1 VSKQPK
7 NSFKSKI
14 PIRSKRKLEVIYS
27 DVCGPFEVKS
37 LGGNSYFVS
46 LIDEFTRKIW
56 IYLIKQKSKVFN
68 IFKKFKLL
76 SEKQSD
82 KVIKVL
88 RTDGGGEYNSHEF
101 QVFCDEEGIIH
112 EVKSTYTP
120 QHNGVAE
127 RRNRTI
133 LNMARS
139 MIKGKR
145 MPHYFWGEE
154 TSIAVYILN
163 RCPTK
168 RLQGYTPE
176 EAWSE
181 KKPSVSHFRI
191 FSSLCFK
198 HAPKQIRKKLD
209 DKAEPMIL
217 IGYHPT
223 GAYKLYDPRMWKAV
237 ISRDVLIDET
247 KGWNW
252 EINATDSCEIKVI
265 MNLEDKQSEDDVPSC
280 GEQLRRSQRKRQV
293 PQTLKEYEL
302 YPDTT
307 ITVEGDFVHFA
318 LLAELEP
325 MSHDEASQSS
335 HWRATM
341 EEELRSIEKN
351 QTWELV
357 HLP

>member
-1 VSKQPK
+1 M
-7 NSFKSKI
+7 
-14 PIRSKRKLEVIYS
+14 IYS

-46 LIDEFTRKIW
+46 FIDEFTRKMW
-56 IYLIKQKSKVFN
+56 IYLIKQKSEVFN

-112 EVKSTYTP
+112 EVTSSYTP

-139 MIKGKR
+139 MMKRKG
-145 MPHYFWGEE
+145 MPHYFWGEA
-154 TSIAVYILN
+154 TFTAVYILN

-191 FSSLCFK
+191 FGSLCFR
-198 HAPKQIRKKLD
+198 HVPEQNRKKLD

-223 GAYKLYDPRMWKAV
+223 GAYKLYDPRMRKVV

-247 KGWNW
+247 KGWN
-252 EINATDSCEIKVI
+252 
-265 MNLEDKQSEDDVPSC
+265 
-280 GEQLRRSQRKRQV
+280 
-293 PQTLKEYEL
+293 
-302 YPDTT
+302 
-307 ITVEGDFVHFA
+307 
-318 LLAELEP
+318 
-325 MSHDEASQSS
+325 
-335 HWRATM
+335 
-341 EEELRSIEKN
+341 
-351 QTWELV
+351 
-357 HLP
+357 